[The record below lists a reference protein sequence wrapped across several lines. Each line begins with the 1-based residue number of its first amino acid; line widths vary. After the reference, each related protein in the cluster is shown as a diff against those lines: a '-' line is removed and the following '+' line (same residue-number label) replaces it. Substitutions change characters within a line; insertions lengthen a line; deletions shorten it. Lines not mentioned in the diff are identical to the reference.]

1 MANNKFNIKELRGVN
16 GYQFM
21 QVMYFLMRSAYYTPE
36 IVNEYME
43 TEAAQEKRPDI
54 GKFFKWLGSL
64 EGEQL
69 DSIIAKIAT
78 LGGDLP
84 DNYWKIIFTNVECN
98 GNPVIPEAIQ
108 TFDINEL
115 LYIIKEGLKK
125 VLTIDL
131 PF

>member
-1 MANNKFNIKELRGVN
+1 MANIFKIKDLRGVN

-36 IVNEYME
+36 ITAEYME
-43 TEAAQEKRPDI
+43 MEAAQEKRPDI

-64 EGEQL
+64 EGEHL
-69 DSIIAKIAT
+69 DSVIAKIAM

-84 DNYWKIIFTNVECN
+84 DNYWKIIFAQTECN
-98 GNPVIPEAIQ
+98 GGPVIPEAIQ
-108 TFDINEL
+108 TYDVKDL
-115 LYIIKEGLKK
+115 LYIMKEGLKK
-125 VLTIDL
+125 VLEIEL